1 MYFDKAACL
10 ARQANERQA
19 QTELVQRTGGLLQR
33 LDR

>member
-19 QTELVQRTGGLLQR
+19 QTELAQRTGGLLQR